1 MPDGAA
7 ARMTRSVQVWGT
19 ALALFGAAILPSGR
33 ADAAERGMPQLH
45 IPDFMPQVFWLV
57 IWFVILYLL
66 MSKLGLPRIEA
77 IMEAR
82 RSRREDDLA
91 RAAQLK
97 TDAEAASAAYQKALA
112 DARAQAQATL
122 KATADR
128 MAAEAAERQRTL
140 AATLGQQIEEA
151 ERRIVASK
159 EEALAEIRNVA
170 VDVGRA
176 VVEKLTGSVP
186 DSARMMAAVDRSLN
200 GQAR

>member
-1 MPDGAA
+1 MTRNLLARAA
-7 ARMTRSVQVWGT
+7 ASMPLGAI
-19 ALALFGAAILPSGR
+19 ALLCGR

-45 IPDFMPQVFWLV
+45 IPDFLPQLFWLV
-57 IWFVILYLL
+57 IWFVILYVL
-66 MSKLGLPRIEA
+66 MAKLGLPRIEA
-77 IMEAR
+77 AMEAR
-82 RSRREDDLA
+82 RKRREDDLA

-97 TDAEAASAAYQKALA
+97 SDAETASAAYQKALA
-112 DARAQAQATL
+112 EARAQAQATI

-128 MAAEAAERQRTL
+128 MAAEAAARQRSL
-140 AATLGQQIEEA
+140 AATLSQQIEEA

>member
-1 MPDGAA
+1 MMRKLLARAA
-7 ARMTRSVQVWGT
+7 ALAPLCAM
-19 ALALFGAAILPSGR
+19 ALRCGSAE
-33 ADAAERGMPQLH
+33 AAERGMPQLH
-45 IPDFMPQVFWLV
+45 IPDFMPQLFWLV

-77 IMEAR
+77 AMEAR
-82 RSRREDDLA
+82 RKRREDDLA

-97 TDAEAASAAYQKALA
+97 SDAEAASVAYQKALA
-112 DARAQAQATL
+112 EARAQAQAMI

-128 MAAEAAERQRTL
+128 MAAEAAARQRSL
-140 AATLGQQIEEA
+140 AATLSQQIEEA

-186 DSARMMAAVDRSLN
+186 DPARMMAAVDRSLN